1 MANLNMRIDDK
12 LKRDAEALFDAL
24 GLNMTTATTL
34 FLKQCIRH
42 QGIPFDV
49 RLDPFYSAA
58 NMAHLRKA
66 VSDLDAGKGESHDVI
81 EAPGD
86 E

>member
-12 LKRDAEALFDAL
+12 LKREAEALFDEL

-34 FLKQCIRH
+34 FLRQCLLQ
-42 QGIPFDV
+42 QGLPFEV

-58 NMAHLRKA
+58 NQARLRRA
-66 VSDLDAGKGESHDVI
+66 IADLDAGHGQAHDLL
-81 EAPGD
+81 EADD